1 MRIKPVETL
10 NYSTWIFFGD
20 ASCHGSFLNIH
31 RPLLLLPYYLKKHPP
46 DLIFLPFL
54 HQNSHLDAFPP
65 FKMPQNPFKR
75 PVFAATAVA
84 EAAQQRIS
92 GQHVTPFLLAR
103 VGQLTGGGALAANI
117 ALVKNNASVG
127 GKLAAKIAENEM
139 KKTKSR
145 L

>member
-1 MRIKPVETL
+1 
-10 NYSTWIFFGD
+10 
-20 ASCHGSFLNIH
+20 
-31 RPLLLLPYYLKKHPP
+31 
-46 DLIFLPFL
+46 
-54 HQNSHLDAFPP
+54 
-65 FKMPQNPFKR
+65 MPQNPFKR

-84 EAAQQRIS
+84 EAARQRIS

-103 VGQLTGGGALAANI
+103 VGQLTGGGALTANI

-127 GKLAAKIAENEM
+127 GELAAKIAENER